1 MQESSKNISKPNKT
15 MYKKVSYTMN
25 KLNLFWGHK
34 DDSTFTNQSM

>member
-25 KLNLFWGHK
+25 KPNLFWGHK